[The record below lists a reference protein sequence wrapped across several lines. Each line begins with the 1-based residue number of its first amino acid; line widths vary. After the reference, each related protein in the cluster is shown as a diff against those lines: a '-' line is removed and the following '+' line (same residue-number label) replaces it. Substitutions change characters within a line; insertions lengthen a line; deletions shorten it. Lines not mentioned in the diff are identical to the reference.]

1 MGEKLCQALGRGNVR
16 EMPRGNFKR
25 LDAQTLARHSAL
37 PIGSDRA
44 VPGCHDVTR
53 WNFVI
58 ENTQVLDLIPL
69 EFSLEE
75 NKIGVTMATLWS
87 RPNSDKPKLPN
98 RLVRKTISAR
108 R

>member
-44 VPGCHDVTR
+44 VPGCHDVAR

-58 ENTQVLDLIPL
+58 ENNPL
-69 EFSLEE
+69 VVNCQGHETIGGFS
-75 NKIGVTMATLWS
+75 A
-87 RPNSDKPKLPN
+87 PNLSSPDRN
-98 RLVRKTISAR
+98 RDRES
-108 R
+108 